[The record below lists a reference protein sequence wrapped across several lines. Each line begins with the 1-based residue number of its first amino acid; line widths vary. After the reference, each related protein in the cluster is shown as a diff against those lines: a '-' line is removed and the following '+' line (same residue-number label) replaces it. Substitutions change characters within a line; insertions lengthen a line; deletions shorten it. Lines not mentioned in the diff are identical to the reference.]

1 METMAATE
9 ANYSA
14 WMSFDENERGSLEVI
29 KTADMVI
36 IVRNP
41 YETDVTKLDAL
52 KVEQLFLQGEPYKKI
67 SQNPIGKVL
76 KGSVCKLMKIASP

>member
-52 KVEQLFLQGEPYKKI
+52 KVD
-67 SQNPIGKVL
+67 
-76 KGSVCKLMKIASP
+76 